1 MEIQEIQV
9 LNDLAIIYAY
19 IDDMI
24 LVQHSNEITP
34 AEYKPGLC
42 TTAVD
47 ISDIPAWLPLNQM
60 SLIEQIPVL
69 EKYVNLEK
77 LEWTLIEDE
86 IEESTNDTY

>member
-1 MEIQEIQV
+1 MDIQEIQV

-24 LVQHSNEITP
+24 LVQHSNEINP

-47 ISDIPAWLPLNQM
+47 ISNIPAWLPLNQM
-60 SLIEQIPVL
+60 SLIEQLPVI
-69 EKYVNLEK
+69 EKYINLEN
-77 LEWTLIEDE
+77 LEWTLIEEDFN
-86 IEESTNDTY
+86 ESTNDIY

>member
-1 MEIQEIQV
+1 MDIQEIHVQ
-9 LNDLAIIYAY
+9 NDLAVIYAY
-19 IDDMI
+19 IDNMI
-24 LVQHSNEITP
+24 LVQHRTQVTP

-42 TTAVD
+42 ATNVD

-60 SLIEQIPVL
+60 SLIEQIPVI

-86 IEESTNDTY
+86 IEESTNDIY